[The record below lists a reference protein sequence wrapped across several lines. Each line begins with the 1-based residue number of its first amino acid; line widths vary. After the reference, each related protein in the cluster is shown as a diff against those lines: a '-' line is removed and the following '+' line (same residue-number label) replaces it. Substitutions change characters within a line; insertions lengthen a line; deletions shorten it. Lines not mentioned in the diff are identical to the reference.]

1 METTRES
8 PPEIAAK
15 DPKADLEA
23 LALAFAALREPE
35 VEAFLRD
42 LCTPAELEAMAD
54 RWKVV
59 PLLQQGVPYREIH
72 ERTGVSVTTTGRV
85 ARTLEHGH
93 RGYALPSTAL
103 LRADPRPVPNFETSP

>member
-1 METTRES
+1 MKARPTPT
-8 PPEIAAK
+8 AK
-15 DPKADLEA
+15 DPQADLAA
-23 LALAFAALREPE
+23 LAAAFAALSEPAA
-35 VEAFLRD
+35 VQAFLRD

-59 PLLQQGVPYREIH
+59 PLLQLGVPYREIH

-93 RGYALPSTAL
+93 RGYAAAIDQLAA
-103 LRADPRPVPNFETSP
+103 R

>member
-1 METTRES
+1 MHGNDPVKAR
-8 PPEIAAK
+8 PEIAVK

-23 LALAFAALREPE
+23 LARAFAALREPE
-35 VEAFLRD
+35 QVEAFLRD

-93 RGYALPSTAL
+93 RGYAAAIDRLAS
-103 LRADPRPVPNFETSP
+103 R

>member
-1 METTRES
+1 MPPSPARTALHDAILSLTTRE
-8 PPEIAAK
+8 
-15 DPKADLEA
+15 
-23 LALAFAALREPE
+23 E
-35 VEAFLRD
+35 VEAFMAD

-93 RGYALPSTAL
+93 RGYAAAIDRLAA
-103 LRADPRPVPNFETSP
+103 R